1 MSHGG
6 DKKVIKI
13 NPELFKFA
21 NNNTRKNKPDIKKEP
36 KPIKIKS
43 VSRDKTIK
51 RDMLRRIR
59 ANQAEQYDKMFNSDK
74 REEPIIISHVEKF
87 ETEFND
93 TMDFMNKLVD
103 KHKREQNMPPK
114 HNQTVRSNASSNL
127 IPNVGLNASSSA
139 SSNLMPNTSSNLM
152 PSIATNLMPS
162 IATNTSSNLVPSI
175 ATNTSSNLV
184 PNIVPSIASNLVPNI
199 VPSIGMPL
207 STNVAP
213 SVSSSLGMPLST
225 NVAPSVSS
233 SLVSSIGMPLSTNV
247 APLSTHVI
255 PPQPTYGCLKNGSLP
270 TYRSAMN
277 KTAKNITTSVKP
289 QPASASASAI
299 ERIRARLNERAN
311 RKIDVKIP
319 KAKPNKIIR
328 RTYNVGKDK
337 FRPVVGVLLP
347 NRTIRNNVANKAFKF
362 KHTPVEEIRKF
373 LLRNGFIKVGS
384 TSPNDVLYKMYES
397 IMLIDGEVKNHNPD
411 NLLYNFFNDKTH

>member
-1 MSHGG
+1 MSQGG

-74 REEPIIISHVEKF
+74 RGEPIIVSPVEKF

-103 KHKREQNMPPK
+103 KHKREQNMLPK
-114 HNQTVRSNASSNL
+114 HNQTARSNAGPNASSNL
-127 IPNVGLNASSSA
+127 IQNASSNLIQNA
-139 SSNLMPNTSSNLM
+139 SSNAGPNLVPSIAPSIATSIQSNLMPNVSSSLVTSASSNLM
-152 PSIATNLMPS
+152 PSIAPNVSSSLVTSASSNLMPS
-162 IATNTSSNLVPSI
+162 IAPSIPSNLMPNVSSNLV
-175 ATNTSSNLV
+175 T
-184 PNIVPSIASNLVPNI
+184 
-199 VPSIGMPL
+199 
-207 STNVAP
+207 
-213 SVSSSLGMPLST
+213 
-225 NVAPSVSS
+225 
-233 SLVSSIGMPLSTNV
+233 SIGMPLSTNV

-255 PPQPTYGCLKNGSLP
+255 PPQPIYGCLKNGSLP

-277 KTAKNITTSVKP
+277 KTAKNIATSVKP
-289 QPASASASAI
+289 QPASSSASASAI

-311 RKIDVKIP
+311 RQIDVKIP

-411 NLLYNFFNDKTH
+411 NLLYNFFNDKTP

>member
-1 MSHGG
+1 MSQGG

-74 REEPIIISHVEKF
+74 RGEPIIISPVEKF

-114 HNQTVRSNASSNL
+114 HNQTARSNAG
-127 IPNVGLNASSSA
+127 PNVGLNASSNAGPNLIQNA
-139 SSNLMPNTSSNLM
+139 SSNAGPNLM
-152 PSIATNLMPS
+152 PSIA
-162 IATNTSSNLVPSI
+162 SSLVPSI
-175 ATNTSSNLV
+175 ATSVQTNIMPSVQTNIMPNLVPSVQSNVSSNLV
-184 PNIVPSIASNLVPNI
+184 T
-199 VPSIGMPL
+199 SIGMPV
-207 STNVAP
+207 STNVA
-213 SVSSSLGMPLST
+213 
-225 NVAPSVSS
+225 
-233 SLVSSIGMPLSTNV
+233 PLSTNV

-270 TYRSAMN
+270 TYRSVMN

-289 QPASASASAI
+289 QPASASASASVSAI

-311 RKIDVKIP
+311 RQIDVKIP

-411 NLLYNFFNDKTH
+411 NLLYNFFNDKTP

>member
-1 MSHGG
+1 MSQGG
-6 DKKVIKI
+6 DKVIKI
-13 NPELFKFA
+13 NVDLFKFA

-36 KPIKIKS
+36 KPIKMKS
-43 VSRDKTIK
+43 INRDKTIK

-74 REEPIIISHVEKF
+74 REGPIIVSPVEKF

-103 KHKREQNMPPK
+103 KHKREKEAPK
-114 HNQTVRSNASSNL
+114 HNQTVRSNVQSNVRS
-127 IPNVGLNASSSA
+127 NVR
-139 SSNLMPNTSSNLM
+139 SNLMSSV
-152 PSIATNLMPS
+152 
-162 IATNTSSNLVPSI
+162 SSNLVPSVQPNLI
-175 ATNTSSNLV
+175 SSVQQNIMPSAAIPMTPYVTNLSQNLSQNVTQNLMPSNVAQNLMSSNV
-184 PNIVPSIASNLVPNI
+184 MQS
-199 VPSIGMPL
+199 L
-207 STNVAP
+207 STQSP
-213 SVSSSLGMPLST
+213 
-225 NVAPSVSS
+225 
-233 SLVSSIGMPLSTNV
+233 VSSIPAHIV
-247 APLSTHVI
+247 

-289 QPASASASAI
+289 QSASASAI
-299 ERIRARLNERAN
+299 ERIRARLQERAN
-311 RKIDVKIP
+311 RQIDIKLP
-319 KAKPNKIIR
+319 KSKPNKIIR

-411 NLLYNFFNDKTH
+411 NLLYNFFNDKTP

>member
-1 MSHGG
+1 MSQGGG

-74 REEPIIISHVEKF
+74 RGEPIIVSPVEKF

-103 KHKREQNMPPK
+103 KHKREQNVPPK

-127 IPNVGLNASSSA
+127 
-139 SSNLMPNTSSNLM
+139 MPNTSSNLM
-152 PSIATNLMPS
+152 PSVQTNIM
-162 IATNTSSNLVPSI
+162 TNLVPSI
-175 ATNTSSNLV
+175 APSVQTNLMPNLMPSIQSNLV
-184 PNIVPSIASNLVPNI
+184 PNLMPSI
-199 VPSIGMPL
+199 
-207 STNVAP
+207 
-213 SVSSSLGMPLST
+213 GMPLST

-247 APLSTHVI
+247 APLSTRVI

-299 ERIRARLNERAN
+299 ERIRARLNERTN
-311 RKIDVKIP
+311 RQINVKIP

-411 NLLYNFFNDKTH
+411 NLLYNFFNDKTP

>member
-1 MSHGG
+1 MSQGGG

-74 REEPIIISHVEKF
+74 RGEPIIISPVEKF

-114 HNQTVRSNASSNL
+114 HNQTARSNA
-127 IPNVGLNASSSA
+127 GLNA

-152 PSIATNLMPS
+152 PSVQTNIMTNLVPSIAPSVQTNLMPS

-175 ATNTSSNLV
+175 ATSVQTNIM
-184 PNIVPSIASNLVPNI
+184 PNIVPNI
-199 VPSIGMPL
+199 
-207 STNVAP
+207 
-213 SVSSSLGMPLST
+213 GMPLST

-247 APLSTHVI
+247 APLSTRVI

-270 TYRSAMN
+270 TYRSVMN
-277 KTAKNITTSVKP
+277 KTAKNITTSIKP

-311 RKIDVKIP
+311 RQIDVKIP

-347 NRTIRNNVANKAFKF
+347 NRTIRNNVANKAFKC

-397 IMLIDGEVKNHNPD
+397 IMLIDGEVKNYNPD

>member
-1 MSHGG
+1 MSQGG

-21 NNNTRKNKPDIKKEP
+21 NNNNTRKNKPDIKKEP

-74 REEPIIISHVEKF
+74 RGEPIIISPVEKF

-103 KHKREQNMPPK
+103 KHKREKDVPPK
-114 HNQTVRSNASSNL
+114 HNHTVRSNVGLNASSNVSSNL
-127 IPNVGLNASSSA
+127 IPNVSSNVGQNPMPNLTP
-139 SSNLMPNTSSNLM
+139 NLMPNLTPSLL
-152 PSIATNLMPS
+152 PSISMPLMAPLMAPLS
-162 IATNTSSNLVPSI
+162 PNVVPS
-175 ATNTSSNLV
+175 V
-184 PNIVPSIASNLVPNI
+184 ASNLVPNL
-199 VPSIGMPL
+199 VPSISMPL
-207 STNVAP
+207 STSASSNLTTSVA
-213 SVSSSLGMPLST
+213 T
-225 NVAPSVSS
+225 R
-233 SLVSSIGMPLSTNV
+233 IGMP
-247 APLSTHVI
+247 HVV

-270 TYRSAMN
+270 TYRSVMN

-289 QPASASASAI
+289 QSSSAI

-311 RKIDVKIP
+311 RQIDVKIS
-319 KAKPNKIIR
+319 KTKPNKIIR

-411 NLLYNFFNDKTH
+411 NLLYNFFNDKTP

>member
-74 REEPIIISHVEKF
+74 RGEPIIISPVEKF

-114 HNQTVRSNASSNL
+114 HNQTARSNA
-127 IPNVGLNASSSA
+127 GLNA

-152 PSIATNLMPS
+152 PSVQTNIMTNLVPSIAPSVQTNLMPS

-175 ATNTSSNLV
+175 APSVQTNIM
-184 PNIVPSIASNLVPNI
+184 PNIVPNI
-199 VPSIGMPL
+199 
-207 STNVAP
+207 
-213 SVSSSLGMPLST
+213 GMPLST

-247 APLSTHVI
+247 APLSTRVI

-270 TYRSAMN
+270 TYRSVMN
-277 KTAKNITTSVKP
+277 KTAKNITTSIKP

-311 RKIDVKIP
+311 RQIDVKIP

-337 FRPVVGVLLP
+337 FRPIVGVLLP

-397 IMLIDGEVKNHNPD
+397 IMLIDGEVKNYNPD

>member
-1 MSHGG
+1 MSQGG

-74 REEPIIISHVEKF
+74 RGEPIIISPVEKF

-114 HNQTVRSNASSNL
+114 HNQTVRSNVGPNALSNL
-127 IPNVGLNASSSA
+127 IPNA
-139 SSNLMPNTSSNLM
+139 SSNLV
-152 PSIATNLMPS
+152 PSIATSVQTNLMPS
-162 IATNTSSNLVPSI
+162 IATSTSSNLVPSI
-175 ATNTSSNLV
+175 ATSIQSNLV
-184 PNIVPSIASNLVPNI
+184 PNIMPSIA
-199 VPSIGMPL
+199 PSI
-207 STNVAP
+207 
-213 SVSSSLGMPLST
+213 GMPLST

-247 APLSTHVI
+247 APSVSSSLVSSIGMPLSTRDI

-289 QPASASASAI
+289 QSSSSSASAI

-311 RKIDVKIP
+311 RQIDIKLP
-319 KAKPNKIIR
+319 KSKPNKIIR

-411 NLLYNFFNDKTH
+411 NLLYNFFNDKTP

>member
-1 MSHGG
+1 MSQGG
-6 DKKVIKI
+6 DKVIKI
-13 NPELFKFA
+13 NVDLFKFA

-36 KPIKIKS
+36 KPIKMKS
-43 VSRDKTIK
+43 INRDKTIK

-74 REEPIIISHVEKF
+74 REGPIIVSPVKKF

-103 KHKREQNMPPK
+103 KHKREKDAPK
-114 HNQTVRSNASSNL
+114 HNQTVRSNVQSNL
-127 IPNVGLNASSSA
+127 VPSVQ
-139 SSNLMPNTSSNLM
+139 SNLMPNLISSVQQNIMPSASIPMTPYVTNLSQNLSQNVMPSNVTQNLTPSNVAQNLM
-152 PSIATNLMPS
+152 PTNVMQSLSTQSLSTQNPVTSIPAH
-162 IATNTSSNLVPSI
+162 
-175 ATNTSSNLV
+175 
-184 PNIVPSIASNLVPNI
+184 IVPS
-199 VPSIGMPL
+199 
-207 STNVAP
+207 
-213 SVSSSLGMPLST
+213 
-225 NVAPSVSS
+225 
-233 SLVSSIGMPLSTNV
+233 
-247 APLSTHVI
+247 
-255 PPQPTYGCLKNGSLP
+255 QPTYGCLKNGSLP
-270 TYRSAMN
+270 TYRSVMN

-289 QPASASASAI
+289 QSASASAI
-299 ERIRARLNERAN
+299 ERIRARLQERAN
-311 RKIDVKIP
+311 RQIDVKLP
-319 KAKPNKIIR
+319 KSKPNKIIR

-411 NLLYNFFNDKTH
+411 NLLYNFFNDKT

>member
-1 MSHGG
+1 MSQGG

-43 VSRDKTIK
+43 VNRDKTIK

-74 REEPIIISHVEKF
+74 RGEPIIISPVEKF

-103 KHKREQNMPPK
+103 KHKREKDAPK
-114 HNQTVRSNASSNL
+114 HNQTVRSNASSN
-127 IPNVGLNASSSA
+127 A
-139 SSNLMPNTSSNLM
+139 SSNLIPNLIPNASSNVSSNLIPSVQTNASSNLIPSVQTNASSNVGPNLM
-152 PSIATNLMPS
+152 PSIGMPLMAPLSTNVAPS
-162 IATNTSSNLVPSI
+162 IQSNLVPSI
-175 ATNTSSNLV
+175 QSNL
-184 PNIVPSIASNLVPNI
+184 
-199 VPSIGMPL
+199 VPSIGMPVSTNVAPSV

-213 SVSSSLGMPLST
+213 SVSS
-225 NVAPSVSS
+225 N
-233 SLVSSIGMPLSTNV
+233 LVPNIGMPLSTNV
-247 APLSTHVI
+247 APLSKHTV

-289 QPASASASAI
+289 QPASAI

-311 RKIDVKIP
+311 RQIDVKIP

-411 NLLYNFFNDKTH
+411 NLLYNFFNDKTP

>member
-1 MSHGG
+1 MSQGG
-6 DKKVIKI
+6 DKVIKI
-13 NPELFKFA
+13 NVDLFKFA

-36 KPIKIKS
+36 KPIKMKS
-43 VSRDKTIK
+43 INRDKTIK

-74 REEPIIISHVEKF
+74 REGPIIVSPVKKF

-103 KHKREQNMPPK
+103 KHKREKDAPK
-114 HNQTVRSNASSNL
+114 HNQTVRSNAGLNASLNVSSNL
-127 IPNVGLNASSSA
+127 IPNLIPNVQTNASSNV
-139 SSNLMPNTSSNLM
+139 SSNLIPNIITSVQSNAVSNVSSNLI
-152 PSIATNLMPS
+152 PSVQPNLMTS
-162 IATNTSSNLVPSI
+162 VQSNVSSNLIPSVQP
-175 ATNTSSNLV
+175 NL
-184 PNIVPSIASNLVPNI
+184 IPSAAMPMASYV
-199 VPSIGMPL
+199 S
-207 STNVAP
+207 NVAP
-213 SVSSSLGMPLST
+213 PNLST
-225 NVAPSVSS
+225 QNPIASS
-233 SLVSSIGMPLSTNV
+233 
-247 APLSTHVI
+247 AHVV

-289 QPASASASAI
+289 QSASAI
-299 ERIRARLNERAN
+299 ERIRARLQERAN
-311 RKIDVKIP
+311 RQIDVKIP
-319 KAKPNKIIR
+319 KANPNKIIR

-411 NLLYNFFNDKTH
+411 NLLYNFFNDKTP

>member
-1 MSHGG
+1 MSQGG
-6 DKKVIKI
+6 DKVIKI
-13 NPELFKFA
+13 NVDLFKFA

-36 KPIKIKS
+36 KPIKMKS
-43 VSRDKTIK
+43 INRDKTIK

-74 REEPIIISHVEKF
+74 REGPIIVSPVKKF

-103 KHKREQNMPPK
+103 KHKREKDAPK
-114 HNQTVRSNASSNL
+114 HNHTVRSNVSSNL
-127 IPNVGLNASSSA
+127 IPNLIPSVQTNASSNV
-139 SSNLMPNTSSNLM
+139 SSNLIPNLIPSVQSNLIPSVQSNIMTNALSNVGPNIIPNLIPSVQTNLIPSVQSNVSSNLIPNLI
-152 PSIATNLMPS
+152 PSAAIPMASYVPNM
-162 IATNTSSNLVPSI
+162 SSNLSTQSLSTQNP
-175 ATNTSSNLV
+175 
-184 PNIVPSIASNLVPNI
+184 IAS
-199 VPSIGMPL
+199 S
-207 STNVAP
+207 A
-213 SVSSSLGMPLST
+213 
-225 NVAPSVSS
+225 
-233 SLVSSIGMPLSTNV
+233 
-247 APLSTHVI
+247 HVI

-289 QPASASASAI
+289 QSSSAI
-299 ERIRARLNERAN
+299 ERIRARLQERAN
-311 RKIDVKIP
+311 RQIDVKIP

-411 NLLYNFFNDKTH
+411 NLLYNFFNDKTP

>member
-103 KHKREQNMPPK
+103 KHKREQNVPPK
-114 HNQTVRSNASSNL
+114 HNQTVRSNASSNAGPNL
-127 IPNVGLNASSSA
+127 IPNVGLNALSSA
-139 SSNLMPNTSSNLM
+139 ASNLVPSIASNLV

-162 IATNTSSNLVPSI
+162 IATNVSSNLMPNVQ
-175 ATNTSSNLV
+175 SSLV
-184 PNIVPSIASNLVPNI
+184 S
-199 VPSIGMPL
+199 SIGMP
-207 STNVAP
+207 V
-213 SVSSSLGMPLST
+213 ST

-247 APLSTHVI
+247 APSVATSIGMPSSTRVT
-255 PPQPTYGCLKNGSLP
+255 PSQPTYGCLKNGSLP
-270 TYRSAMN
+270 TYRSVMN

-397 IMLIDGEVKNHNPD
+397 IMLIDGEVKNYNPD

>member
-1 MSHGG
+1 MSQGG

-74 REEPIIISHVEKF
+74 RGEPIIISPVEKF

-114 HNQTVRSNASSNL
+114 HNQTARSNVGLNASSNL
-127 IPNVGLNASSSA
+127 IPNASSNASLNLIQNASSNA
-139 SSNLMPNTSSNLM
+139 GP
-152 PSIATNLMPS
+152 
-162 IATNTSSNLVPSI
+162 NLVPSI
-175 ATNTSSNLV
+175 ATNLVPSASSNL
-184 PNIVPSIASNLVPNI
+184 VPSIASNLVPNI
-199 VPSIGMPL
+199 VPSIQSNLMPSIASSIQSNL
-207 STNVAP
+207 VPNIVP
-213 SVSSSLGMPLST
+213 SIGMPLST

-289 QPASASASAI
+289 QSSASASASVSAI

-311 RKIDVKIP
+311 RQIDVKIP

-411 NLLYNFFNDKTH
+411 NLLYNFFNDKTP

>member
-1 MSHGG
+1 LMSQGG
-6 DKKVIKI
+6 DKVIKI
-13 NPELFKFA
+13 NVDLFKFA

-36 KPIKIKS
+36 KPIKMKS
-43 VSRDKTIK
+43 INRDKTIK

-74 REEPIIISHVEKF
+74 RGEPIIVSPVEKF

-103 KHKREQNMPPK
+103 KHKREQNVPPK
-114 HNQTVRSNASSNL
+114 HNQTVRSNLGLNVSSN
-127 IPNVGLNASSSA
+127 V
-139 SSNLMPNTSSNLM
+139 
-152 PSIATNLMPS
+152 
-162 IATNTSSNLVPSI
+162 VP
-175 ATNTSSNLV
+175 NLV
-184 PNIVPSIASNLVPNI
+184 PNASSNVGQNPMPNLVPNL

-207 STNVAP
+207 MA
-213 SVSSSLGMPLST
+213 PLST
-225 NVAPSVSS
+225 NVASNVQSN
-233 SLVSSIGMPLSTNV
+233 LVSSIGMPVSTSVASNLTTSV
-247 APLSTHVI
+247 APSIGITHVV

-289 QPASASASAI
+289 QSASASAI

-311 RKIDVKIP
+311 RQINVKIP

-411 NLLYNFFNDKTH
+411 NLLYNFFNDKTP

>member
-1 MSHGG
+1 MSQGG

-74 REEPIIISHVEKF
+74 RGEPIIVSPVEKF

-103 KHKREQNMPPK
+103 KHKREQNVPPK
-114 HNQTVRSNASSNL
+114 HNHTVRSIASSNVSSNL
-127 IPNVGLNASSSA
+127 IPNASSNVGL
-139 SSNLMPNTSSNLM
+139 NLMPNIGMPLSTSAASNVG
-152 PSIATNLMPS
+152 P
-162 IATNTSSNLVPSI
+162 NLVPSI
-175 ATNTSSNLV
+175 SMPLSTSA
-184 PNIVPSIASNLVPNI
+184 ASNVGLNL

-207 STNVAP
+207 STNA
-213 SVSSSLGMPLST
+213 SSNLM
-225 NVAPSVSS
+225 
-233 SLVSSIGMPLSTNV
+233 SSIGMPLSTSASSNLATSIQSNLAPSIQSNLATSV
-247 APLSTHVI
+247 APSIGTKHVV

-270 TYRSAMN
+270 TYRSVMN

-289 QPASASASAI
+289 QSASAI

-311 RKIDVKIP
+311 RQIDVKIP

-397 IMLIDGEVKNHNPD
+397 IMLIDGDVKNHNPD
-411 NLLYNFFNDKTH
+411 NLLYNFFNDKTP

>member
-1 MSHGG
+1 MSQGG

-74 REEPIIISHVEKF
+74 RGESIIISPVEKF

-114 HNQTVRSNASSNL
+114 HNQTTRSNVSSNVSSNL
-127 IPNVGLNASSSA
+127 IPNA
-139 SSNLMPNTSSNLM
+139 SSNVSSNLI
-152 PSIATNLMPS
+152 PSIGMPLMAPLSTNVAP
-162 IATNTSSNLVPSI
+162 NVQSNLVPSVSSSI
-175 ATNTSSNLV
+175 GMPLMVPLSTNVSPSIQSNL
-184 PNIVPSIASNLVPNI
+184 

-213 SVSSSLGMPLST
+213 LSKHM
-225 NVAPSVSS
+225 V
-233 SLVSSIGMPLSTNV
+233 
-247 APLSTHVI
+247 

-277 KTAKNITTSVKP
+277 KTAKNITTSVKS
-289 QPASASASAI
+289 QSASASASASVI

-311 RKIDVKIP
+311 RQIDIKLP

-397 IMLIDGEVKNHNPD
+397 IMLIDGDVKNHNPD
-411 NLLYNFFNDKTH
+411 NLLYNFFNDKTP

>member
-1 MSHGG
+1 MSQGG
-6 DKKVIKI
+6 DKVIKI
-13 NPELFKFA
+13 NVDLFKFA

-36 KPIKIKS
+36 KPIKMKS
-43 VSRDKTIK
+43 INRDKTIK

-74 REEPIIISHVEKF
+74 REGPIIVSPVKKF

-103 KHKREQNMPPK
+103 KHKREKDAPK
-114 HNQTVRSNASSNL
+114 HNHTVRSNVSSNLIPSVQTNASSNVSSNL
-127 IPNVGLNASSSA
+127 IPNLIPSVQSNLIPNLIPSVQSNLIPNVQSNASSNV
-139 SSNLMPNTSSNLM
+139 SSNLIPNLIPSVQTNALSNVSSNLIPNLIPSAAM
-152 PSIATNLMPS
+152 PMASYVTNMS
-162 IATNTSSNLVPSI
+162 TSLSTQSP
-175 ATNTSSNLV
+175 
-184 PNIVPSIASNLVPNI
+184 IAS
-199 VPSIGMPL
+199 S
-207 STNVAP
+207 A
-213 SVSSSLGMPLST
+213 
-225 NVAPSVSS
+225 
-233 SLVSSIGMPLSTNV
+233 
-247 APLSTHVI
+247 HVI

-289 QPASASASAI
+289 QSASAI
-299 ERIRARLNERAN
+299 ERIRARLQERAN
-311 RKIDVKIP
+311 RQIDVKIP

-411 NLLYNFFNDKTH
+411 NLLYNFFNDKTP

>member
-1 MSHGG
+1 MSQGG

-13 NPELFKFA
+13 NVDLFKFA

-74 REEPIIISHVEKF
+74 RGEPIIISPVEKF

-103 KHKREQNMPPK
+103 KHKREQNVPPK

-127 IPNVGLNASSSA
+127 IPNA
-139 SSNLMPNTSSNLM
+139 SSNLMPSVQ
-152 PSIATNLMPS
+152 TNIM
-162 IATNTSSNLVPSI
+162 TNLVPSI
-175 ATNTSSNLV
+175 APSVQTNIM
-184 PNIVPSIASNLVPNI
+184 PNIVPNI

-207 STNVAP
+207 STNVA
-213 SVSSSLGMPLST
+213 S
-225 NVAPSVSS
+225 SVSS

-247 APLSTHVI
+247 APSVSSSIGMPLSTNVAPSVATSIGMPLSTHVI
-255 PPQPTYGCLKNGSLP
+255 PSQPTYGCLKNGSLP

-289 QPASASASAI
+289 QSASASASASAI

-311 RKIDVKIP
+311 RQIDVKIP

>member
-1 MSHGG
+1 MSQGG
-6 DKKVIKI
+6 DKVIKI
-13 NPELFKFA
+13 NVDLFKFA

-36 KPIKIKS
+36 KPIKMKS
-43 VSRDKTIK
+43 INRDKTIK

-59 ANQAEQYDKMFNSDK
+59 ANQAEQYDKMFNSNK
-74 REEPIIISHVEKF
+74 REGPIIVSPVEKF

-103 KHKREQNMPPK
+103 KHKREKEAPK
-114 HNQTVRSNASSNL
+114 HNQTVRSNASSNVQSNL
-127 IPNVGLNASSSA
+127 VPSV
-139 SSNLMPNTSSNLM
+139 SSNIV
-152 PSIATNLMPS
+152 PSV
-162 IATNTSSNLVPSI
+162 SSNLVPI
-175 ATNTSSNLV
+175 AAIPMTPYV
-184 PNIVPSIASNLVPNI
+184 
-199 VPSIGMPL
+199 
-207 STNVAP
+207 TNVATP
-213 SVSSSLGMPLST
+213 NLSQSLST
-225 NVAPSVSS
+225 PNLSQS
-233 SLVSSIGMPLSTNV
+233 LSTQNLLTQNLSQNLMPTNV
-247 APLSTHVI
+247 MQSLSAQSFATQNHIASSAHVI
-255 PPQPTYGCLKNGSLP
+255 PSQPTYGCLKNGSLP
-270 TYRSAMN
+270 TYRSVMN

-289 QPASASASAI
+289 QSASASASAI
-299 ERIRARLNERAN
+299 ERIRARLQERAN
-311 RKIDVKIP
+311 RQIDVKLP
-319 KAKPNKIIR
+319 KSKPNKIIR

-411 NLLYNFFNDKTH
+411 NLLYNFFNDKTP

>member
-74 REEPIIISHVEKF
+74 RGEPIIISPVEKF

-114 HNQTVRSNASSNL
+114 HNQTARSNA
-127 IPNVGLNASSSA
+127 GLNA

-152 PSIATNLMPS
+152 PSVQTNIMTNLVPSIAPSVQTNLMPS

-175 ATNTSSNLV
+175 ATSVQTNIM
-184 PNIVPSIASNLVPNI
+184 PNIVPNI
-199 VPSIGMPL
+199 
-207 STNVAP
+207 
-213 SVSSSLGMPLST
+213 GMPLST

-247 APLSTHVI
+247 APLSTRVI

-270 TYRSAMN
+270 TYRSVMN
-277 KTAKNITTSVKP
+277 KTAKNITTSIKP

-311 RKIDVKIP
+311 RQIDVKIP

-337 FRPVVGVLLP
+337 FRPIVGVLLP

-397 IMLIDGEVKNHNPD
+397 IMLIDGEVKNYNPD

>member
-1 MSHGG
+1 MSQGG
-6 DKKVIKI
+6 DKVIKI
-13 NPELFKFA
+13 NVDLFKFA

-36 KPIKIKS
+36 KPIKMKS
-43 VSRDKTIK
+43 INRDKTIK

-74 REEPIIISHVEKF
+74 REGPIIVSPVKKF

-103 KHKREQNMPPK
+103 KHKREKDAPK
-114 HNQTVRSNASSNL
+114 HNQTVRSNVQSNL
-127 IPNVGLNASSSA
+127 VPSVQ
-139 SSNLMPNTSSNLM
+139 SNLMPNLISSVQQNIMPSASIPMTPYVTNLSQNLSQNVMPSNVTQNLTPSNVAQNLM
-152 PSIATNLMPS
+152 PTNVMQSLSTQSLSTQNPVTSIPAH
-162 IATNTSSNLVPSI
+162 
-175 ATNTSSNLV
+175 
-184 PNIVPSIASNLVPNI
+184 IVPS
-199 VPSIGMPL
+199 
-207 STNVAP
+207 
-213 SVSSSLGMPLST
+213 
-225 NVAPSVSS
+225 
-233 SLVSSIGMPLSTNV
+233 
-247 APLSTHVI
+247 
-255 PPQPTYGCLKNGSLP
+255 QPTYGCLKNGSLP
-270 TYRSAMN
+270 TYRSVMN

-289 QPASASASAI
+289 QSASASAI
-299 ERIRARLNERAN
+299 ERIRARLQERAN
-311 RKIDVKIP
+311 RQIDVKLP
-319 KAKPNKIIR
+319 KSKPNKIIR

-411 NLLYNFFNDKTH
+411 NLLYNFFNDKTP

>member
-1 MSHGG
+1 MSQSG

-74 REEPIIISHVEKF
+74 RGEPIIISPVEKF

-114 HNQTVRSNASSNL
+114 HNQTARSNA
-127 IPNVGLNASSSA
+127 GLNA

-152 PSIATNLMPS
+152 PSVQTNIMTNLVPSIAPSVQTNLMPS

-175 ATNTSSNLV
+175 ATSVQTNIM
-184 PNIVPSIASNLVPNI
+184 PNIVPNI
-199 VPSIGMPL
+199 
-207 STNVAP
+207 
-213 SVSSSLGMPLST
+213 GMPLST

-247 APLSTHVI
+247 APLSTRVI

-270 TYRSAMN
+270 TYRSVMN
-277 KTAKNITTSVKP
+277 KTAKNITTSIKP

-311 RKIDVKIP
+311 RQIDVKIP

-337 FRPVVGVLLP
+337 FRPIVGVLLP

-397 IMLIDGEVKNHNPD
+397 IMLIDGEVKNYNPD

>member
-1 MSHGG
+1 MSQGG
-6 DKKVIKI
+6 DKVIKI
-13 NPELFKFA
+13 NVDLFKFA

-36 KPIKIKS
+36 KPIKMKS
-43 VSRDKTIK
+43 INRDKTIK

-59 ANQAEQYDKMFNSDK
+59 ANQAEQYDKMFNSNK
-74 REEPIIISHVEKF
+74 REGPIIVSPVEKF

-103 KHKREQNMPPK
+103 KHKREKEAPK
-114 HNQTVRSNASSNL
+114 HNQTVRSNASSNVQSNL
-127 IPNVGLNASSSA
+127 VPSV
-139 SSNLMPNTSSNLM
+139 SSNIVPSVSSNIV
-152 PSIATNLMPS
+152 PSV
-162 IATNTSSNLVPSI
+162 SSNLVPI
-175 ATNTSSNLV
+175 AAIPMTPYV
-184 PNIVPSIASNLVPNI
+184 
-199 VPSIGMPL
+199 
-207 STNVAP
+207 TNVATP
-213 SVSSSLGMPLST
+213 NLSQSLST
-225 NVAPSVSS
+225 PNLSQS
-233 SLVSSIGMPLSTNV
+233 LSTQNLLTQNLSQNLMPTNV
-247 APLSTHVI
+247 MQSLSAQSFATQNHIASSAHVI
-255 PPQPTYGCLKNGSLP
+255 PSQPTYGCLKNGSLP
-270 TYRSAMN
+270 TYRSVMN

-289 QPASASASAI
+289 QSASASASAI
-299 ERIRARLNERAN
+299 ERIRARLQERAN
-311 RKIDVKIP
+311 RQIDVKLP
-319 KAKPNKIIR
+319 KSKPNKIIR

-411 NLLYNFFNDKTH
+411 NLLYNFFNDKTP

>member
-74 REEPIIISHVEKF
+74 RGEPIIISPVEKF

-114 HNQTVRSNASSNL
+114 HNQTARSNA
-127 IPNVGLNASSSA
+127 GLNA

-152 PSIATNLMPS
+152 PSVQTNIMTNLVPSIAPSVQTNLMPS

-175 ATNTSSNLV
+175 ATSVQTNIM
-184 PNIVPSIASNLVPNI
+184 PNIVPNI
-199 VPSIGMPL
+199 
-207 STNVAP
+207 
-213 SVSSSLGMPLST
+213 GMPLST

-247 APLSTHVI
+247 APLSTRVI

-270 TYRSAMN
+270 TYRSVMN
-277 KTAKNITTSVKP
+277 KTAKNITTSIKP

-311 RKIDVKIP
+311 RQIDVKIP

-337 FRPVVGVLLP
+337 FRPIVGVLLP

-397 IMLIDGEVKNHNPD
+397 IMLIDGEVKNYNPD
-411 NLLYNFFNDKTH
+411 NLLYNFFNDKTP

>member
-1 MSHGG
+1 MSQGG
-6 DKKVIKI
+6 DKVIKI
-13 NPELFKFA
+13 NVDLFKFA

-36 KPIKIKS
+36 KPIKMKS
-43 VSRDKTIK
+43 INRDKTIK

-74 REEPIIISHVEKF
+74 REGPIIVSPVKKF

-103 KHKREQNMPPK
+103 KHKREKDVPK
-114 HNQTVRSNASSNL
+114 HNHTVRSNVSSNLIPSVQTNASSNVSSNLIPNLIPNVQTNASSNIMANALSNVSSNL
-127 IPNVGLNASSSA
+127 IPNVQSNLISSVQPNLIQSAAIPMASYVSNM
-139 SSNLMPNTSSNLM
+139 SSNLSPSNVAQSLS
-152 PSIATNLMPS
+152 PQSLSTQNP
-162 IATNTSSNLVPSI
+162 
-175 ATNTSSNLV
+175 
-184 PNIVPSIASNLVPNI
+184 IAS
-199 VPSIGMPL
+199 S
-207 STNVAP
+207 A
-213 SVSSSLGMPLST
+213 
-225 NVAPSVSS
+225 
-233 SLVSSIGMPLSTNV
+233 
-247 APLSTHVI
+247 HVI

-289 QPASASASAI
+289 QSASAI
-299 ERIRARLNERAN
+299 ERIRARLQERAN
-311 RKIDVKIP
+311 RQIDVKIP

-411 NLLYNFFNDKTH
+411 NLLYNFFNDKTP

>member
-1 MSHGG
+1 MSQGG
-6 DKKVIKI
+6 DKVIKI
-13 NPELFKFA
+13 NVDLFKFA

-36 KPIKIKS
+36 KPIKMKS
-43 VSRDKTIK
+43 INRDKTIK

-74 REEPIIISHVEKF
+74 REGPIIVSPVKKF

-103 KHKREQNMPPK
+103 KHKREKDVPK
-114 HNQTVRSNASSNL
+114 HNHTVRSNVSSNLIPSVQTNASSNVSSNLIPNLIPNVQTNASSNIMANALSNVSSNL
-127 IPNVGLNASSSA
+127 IPNVQSNLIPNVQSNLISSVQPNLIQSAAIPMASYVSNM
-139 SSNLMPNTSSNLM
+139 SSNLSPSNVAQSLS
-152 PSIATNLMPS
+152 PQSLSTQNP
-162 IATNTSSNLVPSI
+162 
-175 ATNTSSNLV
+175 
-184 PNIVPSIASNLVPNI
+184 IAS
-199 VPSIGMPL
+199 S
-207 STNVAP
+207 A
-213 SVSSSLGMPLST
+213 
-225 NVAPSVSS
+225 
-233 SLVSSIGMPLSTNV
+233 
-247 APLSTHVI
+247 HVI

-289 QPASASASAI
+289 QSSSAI
-299 ERIRARLNERAN
+299 ERIRARLQERAN
-311 RKIDVKIP
+311 RQIDVKIP

-411 NLLYNFFNDKTH
+411 NLLYNFFNDKTP

>member
-1 MSHGG
+1 MSQGG

-36 KPIKIKS
+36 KPIKMKS
-43 VSRDKTIK
+43 ISRDKTIK

-59 ANQAEQYDKMFNSDK
+59 ANQAEQYDKIFNSDK
-74 REEPIIISHVEKF
+74 RVEPIIVSPVEKF

-93 TMDFMNKLVD
+93 TMNFMNKLVD
-103 KHKREQNMPPK
+103 KHKREQNVPLK
-114 HNQTVRSNASSNL
+114 HNQTVRSNVSSNI
-127 IPNVGLNASSSA
+127 IPSLHPNLVQNISSSVQ
-139 SSNLMPNTSSNLM
+139 
-152 PSIATNLMPS
+152 PSIT
-162 IATNTSSNLVPSI
+162 T
-175 ATNTSSNLV
+175 
-184 PNIVPSIASNLVPNI
+184 
-199 VPSIGMPL
+199 SIGVPLLSPL
-207 STNVAP
+207 STNVSP
-213 SVSSSLGMPLST
+213 SVVPSITPSITTS
-225 NVAPSVSS
+225 VAPSITPSITTSVAT
-233 SLVSSIGMPLSTNV
+233 SIGTPLI
-247 APLSTHVI
+247 APVSTHIV

-270 TYRSAMN
+270 TYRSVMN
-277 KTAKNITTSVKP
+277 KTVKNNTTSDKP
-289 QPASASASAI
+289 QPSSAI
-299 ERIRARLNERAN
+299 ERIRARLQERAN
-311 RKIDVKIP
+311 RQIDVKLP

-411 NLLYNFFNDKTH
+411 NLLYNFFNDKKH

>member
-1 MSHGG
+1 MSQGGG

-36 KPIKIKS
+36 KPIKMKS
-43 VSRDKTIK
+43 INRDKTIK

-59 ANQAEQYDKMFNSDK
+59 ANQAEQYDKMFNSNK
-74 REEPIIISHVEKF
+74 RGEPIIVSPVEKF

-103 KHKREQNMPPK
+103 KHKREQNVPPK
-114 HNQTVRSNASSNL
+114 HNQTARSNAGPNASSNL
-127 IPNVGLNASSSA
+127 VPSIQ
-139 SSNLMPNTSSNLM
+139 SNLMSSLVPSIGMPFMNVVPSVSSNLM
-152 PSIATNLMPS
+152 PSIAPSVSSNIMSNIMPSVSSNIMPSVSSNIMPS
-162 IATNTSSNLVPSI
+162 IAT
-175 ATNTSSNLV
+175 
-184 PNIVPSIASNLVPNI
+184 
-199 VPSIGMPL
+199 
-207 STNVAP
+207 
-213 SVSSSLGMPLST
+213 SVSSNIMSNIMSNIQPIAAIPMTPYVTNLSQNLST
-225 NVAPSVSS
+225 PA
-233 SLVSSIGMPLSTNV
+233 
-247 APLSTHVI
+247 HVV

-289 QPASASASAI
+289 QSSAASASAI

-311 RKIDVKIP
+311 RQIDVKIP

-411 NLLYNFFNDKTH
+411 NLLYNFFNDKTP

>member
-1 MSHGG
+1 MSQGG
-6 DKKVIKI
+6 DKVIKI
-13 NPELFKFA
+13 NVDLFKFA

-36 KPIKIKS
+36 KPIKMKS
-43 VSRDKTIK
+43 INRDKTIK

-74 REEPIIISHVEKF
+74 REGPIIVSPVKKF

-103 KHKREQNMPPK
+103 KHKREKDAPK
-114 HNQTVRSNASSNL
+114 HNHTVRSNVSSNL
-127 IPNVGLNASSSA
+127 IPNLIPSAAIPMASYVPNM
-139 SSNLMPNTSSNLM
+139 SSNLSTQSLSTQNP
-152 PSIATNLMPS
+152 
-162 IATNTSSNLVPSI
+162 
-175 ATNTSSNLV
+175 
-184 PNIVPSIASNLVPNI
+184 IAS
-199 VPSIGMPL
+199 S
-207 STNVAP
+207 A
-213 SVSSSLGMPLST
+213 
-225 NVAPSVSS
+225 
-233 SLVSSIGMPLSTNV
+233 
-247 APLSTHVI
+247 HVI

-289 QPASASASAI
+289 QSSSAI
-299 ERIRARLNERAN
+299 ERIRARLQERAN
-311 RKIDVKIP
+311 RQIDVKIP

-411 NLLYNFFNDKTH
+411 NLLYNFFNDKTP

>member
-1 MSHGG
+1 MSQGGG

-36 KPIKIKS
+36 KPIKMKS
-43 VSRDKTIK
+43 INRDKTIK

-59 ANQAEQYDKMFNSDK
+59 ANQAEQYDKMFNSNK
-74 REEPIIISHVEKF
+74 RGEPIIVSPVEKF

-103 KHKREQNMPPK
+103 KHKREQNVPPK
-114 HNQTVRSNASSNL
+114 HNQTARSNAGPNASSNL
-127 IPNVGLNASSSA
+127 VPSIQ
-139 SSNLMPNTSSNLM
+139 SNLMSSLVPSIGMPFMNVVPSVSSNLM
-152 PSIATNLMPS
+152 PSIASNLMPSVSSNLMPS
-162 IATNTSSNLVPSI
+162 IS
-175 ATNTSSNLV
+175 
-184 PNIVPSIASNLVPNI
+184 
-199 VPSIGMPL
+199 
-207 STNVAP
+207 P
-213 SVSSSLGMPLST
+213 SVSSNLMPIAAIPITPYVTNLSQNLST
-225 NVAPSVSS
+225 PA
-233 SLVSSIGMPLSTNV
+233 
-247 APLSTHVI
+247 HVV

-289 QPASASASAI
+289 QSSAASASAI

-311 RKIDVKIP
+311 RQIDVKIP

-411 NLLYNFFNDKTH
+411 NLLYNFFNDKTP

>member
-1 MSHGG
+1 MSQGG

-74 REEPIIISHVEKF
+74 RGEPIIISPIEKF

-103 KHKREQNMPPK
+103 KHKREKDVPPK
-114 HNQTVRSNASSNL
+114 HNHTVRSNVGLNASSNL
-127 IPNVGLNASSSA
+127 IPNA
-139 SSNLMPNTSSNLM
+139 SSNVSSNLIPNLI
-152 PSIATNLMPS
+152 PSIGMPLMAPLSTNVVPS
-162 IATNTSSNLVPSI
+162 IQSNLVPSI
-175 ATNTSSNLV
+175 QSNLV
-184 PNIVPSIASNLVPNI
+184 PIIQSNLVPSIQSNLVPSI
-199 VPSIGMPL
+199 QSNLVPSVSSSIGMPLMVPLSTNVSPSIQSNLVPSIGMPL

-213 SVSSSLGMPLST
+213 LSKHM
-225 NVAPSVSS
+225 V
-233 SLVSSIGMPLSTNV
+233 
-247 APLSTHVI
+247 

-270 TYRSAMN
+270 TYRSVMN

-289 QPASASASAI
+289 QSSSAI

-311 RKIDVKIP
+311 RQIDVKIP

-397 IMLIDGEVKNHNPD
+397 IMLIDGDVKNHNPD
-411 NLLYNFFNDKTH
+411 NLLYNFFNDKTP